1 MAWPKRL
8 RLNFD
13 GEFARLLGV
22 DDVEIIDSRT
32 GRNIEPDILDV
43 HDRIL
48 SWPCELGPCSTIFH
62 TSGFAPPFIGQMSVS
77 SSARPS
83 NLPFGLLCSQ
93 RLLQFWSVFPPQESK
108 RRRSRP
114 SLALSPFLSATALSL
129 IGPPT
134 IQAAANWTLSPSVTC
149 LA

>member
-8 RLNFD
+8 RLNLH

-62 TSGFAPPFIGQMSVS
+62 TSGFAPPFIGQMSGS
-77 SSARPS
+77 SFRETQQLAVR
-83 NLPFGLLCSQ
+83 
-93 RLLQFWSVFPPQESK
+93 
-108 RRRSRP
+108 
-114 SLALSPFLSATALSL
+114 LALLPAPFAVLECVSAAG
-129 IGPPT
+129 I
-134 IQAAANWTLSPSVTC
+134 
-149 LA
+149 